1 MSQQKKTVKKKK
13 KDDKWLET
21 MLMQIIQKSL
31 KTTLDAALNDLLK
44 DFK

>member
-1 MSQQKKTVKKKK
+1 MGINSKKKK
-13 KDDKWLET
+13 KDDKWLEA
-21 MLMQIIQKSL
+21 MLMRIIQKSL